1 MSAAASAA
9 DNELNILPHVYEV
22 LKSIENDSP
31 DVIQKKMGDLE
42 NQFQKAQECIERLPG
57 TQYSQE
63 EQLRLKAVL
72 QQQLILKTE
81 MLMKFKTGS
90 QFEQIADNG
99 DIPPIIKAEGNI

>member
-9 DNELNILPHVYEV
+9 DNKLNILPHVYEV
-22 LKSIENDSP
+22 LKSIDNDSP
-31 DVIQKKMGDLE
+31 DVSEKMQNLE
-42 NQFQKAQECIERLPG
+42 SQFQKAQACIDRLPG

-81 MLMKFKTGS
+81 MLMKFKTGN
-90 QFEQIADNG
+90 QFEEMSDNG
-99 DIPPIIKAEGNI
+99 DIPPVIKAEVNL